1 MKKSI
6 LRLTAGLLALLMLA
20 GCGAAEEPQPIL
32 PEAQPQPEAEAPAEP
47 GVLRVAWEQ
56 SESLNPFSTGSLQ
69 NYHLAQLLYDPL
81 YRMDEAYNTTPCI
94 ARSMEMMVDQ
104 VWQEETMYE
113 EAICTL
119 RLRSGLRFWDGTE
132 LAARDVVFSL
142 QQAIDSPYFG
152 AGLAHVSQVTAD
164 PKDPLTVYI
173 RLTRP
178 DAFFEKSLTFPIV
191 QADSGT
197 NNRPVGCGR
206 FMPQGETTFVPNPDH
221 NPVVETFAAV
231 ELVPVTALTA
241 LGYSIK
247 TDLID
252 LACSDLTIPWNR
264 SLGNG
269 YTPVQL
275 SNLVY
280 LGINQRGI
288 LANRDFRD
296 VVYRLLNRNAIDEA
310 VYLGQDTATWMP
322 FNPAVEEI
330 GSQVVAL
337 PGQMTQ
343 RSATEL
349 LDGIGLAKRDQYG
362 YRTWGGASLTLT
374 LLVNSEN
381 TERVTIA
388 EGVAYTLEQLGIRT
402 VVERCSFEDYSLRLA
417 EGYYDLYVGEVR
429 MPWNMNL
436 LPMLG
441 GWNETVYGMAA
452 SPELQQ
458 AARDFLRTGKGYGAV
473 SGLFAQEIPF
483 IPLMFRQGLVAY
495 RLNFCSNIVATE
507 QDIFYNIEEWDL
519 A

>member
-1 MKKSI
+1 MKKHI
-6 LRLTAGLLALLMLA
+6 LRLTAALLALLMLA
-20 GCGAAEEPQPIL
+20 GCGKTVQEQPQQPL
-32 PEAQPQPEAEAPAEP
+32 PEVQPQAEASALPQ
-47 GVLRVAWEQ
+47 VLRVAWEQ
-56 SESLNPFSTGSLQ
+56 QESLNPFTTGSLQ

-81 YRMDEAYNTTPCI
+81 FRMDENYNTTPCI
-94 ARSMEMMVDQ
+94 ARSVEMTVDQ
-104 VWQEETMYE
+104 VWQDEIMYE

-119 RLRSGLRFWDGTE
+119 RLNSGLQFWDGTE
-132 LAARDVVFSL
+132 VEARDVIFSL
-142 QQAIDSPYFG
+142 EQAMASPYFA
-152 AGLAHVSQVTAD
+152 AGLSHVSAVTAD
-164 PKDPLTVYI
+164 REDPEVIYI

-178 DAFFEKSLTFPIV
+178 DAFFEKSLTFPVV

-197 NNRPVGCGR
+197 NNRPVGSGR
-206 FMPQGETTFVPNPDH
+206 FMPQDETTFVPNPDH
-221 NPVVETFAAV
+221 TPRVENFAAV
-231 ELVPVTALTA
+231 ELVPVDALTA

-247 TDLID
+247 TDLVDI
-252 LACSDLTIPWNR
+252 ACSDLNIPWNR

-288 LANRDFRD
+288 LANRDFRE
-296 VVYRLLNRNAIDEA
+296 VIYRLLDRSALDEP
-310 VYLGQDTATWMP
+310 VYLGQDTVTWMP

-330 GSQVVAL
+330 GSQVVTL

-349 LDGIGLAKRDQYG
+349 LDGIGLARRDKYG
-362 YRTWGGASLTLT
+362 YRTWGGANLTLT

-381 TERVTIA
+381 SERVTIA
-388 EGVAYTLEQLGIRT
+388 EEVAYTLEQLGIRT
-402 VVERCSFEDYSLRLA
+402 VVEQCSFEEYSLRLA

-429 MPWNMNL
+429 LPWNMNL

-441 GWNETVYGMAA
+441 GWSETVYGTVGSA
-452 SPELQQ
+452 ELQQ
-458 AARDFLRTGKGYGAV
+458 AAHNFLRTGRGYEAV
-473 SGLFAQEIPF
+473 SSLFAQEIPF
-483 IPLMFRQGLVAY
+483 IPLMFRQGIVAY

-519 A
+519 S